1 MCVKNIHEI
10 PTTEHLDKVKNITPK
25 IYQYWYK
32 PQQQILNTYVY
43 FLTTNHK
50 YIIMHA
56 ILIYGCH

>member
-25 IYQYWYK
+25 IYQYWYN

-43 FLTTNHK
+43 FLTTNTLLC
-50 YIIMHA
+50 MQF
-56 ILIYGCH
+56 

>member
-10 PTTEHLDKVKNITPK
+10 HTTEHLDKVKSITPK
-25 IYQYWYK
+25 IYQYLYN
-32 PQQQILNTYVY
+32 PQQQILNTNAY

-56 ILIYGCH
+56 ILI